1 MSRTAPPKSFSAIVP
16 DTPVGLSKW
25 IPLLCAGAAAGVS
38 LVALKEIKN
47 LRTEVSSLKNN
58 TISDDIN
65 KRMKNMESQL
75 RTLTEFIK
83 TKNDVPDDHVI
94 IKNAVKEPTN
104 IKIINN
110 EEYEEIEVTDDDET

>member
-1 MSRTAPPKSFSAIVP
+1 MSRTAPSNIKIIP
-16 DTPVGLSKW
+16 DTPINLSKW

-65 KRMKNMESQL
+65 KTLKNMESQL

-94 IKNAVKEPTN
+94 IKNVVKEPTN

>member
-1 MSRTAPPKSFSAIVP
+1 MSRTAPSNIKIIPE
-16 DTPVGLSKW
+16 TNLSKW

-38 LVALKEIKN
+38 LVAFKEIKN
-47 LRTEVSSLKNN
+47 LRTEVSLLKNN

-83 TKNDVPDDHVI
+83 NKNDVPEDHVI
-94 IKNAVKEPTN
+94 IKNAVKDPTN